1 MDLSDPGRI
10 AGTSRPVEDSFFE
23 LLIDTLEG
31 LDRPARGLFVQRLLK
46 SLTQLDLNEAQS
58 LESWERIL
66 ERRRELTQLIGRPVA
81 LKTAMVDYLAS
92 SNLLRAPILME
103 YEDLK
108 KLQVNAATDPLTG
121 LYNRRLFEEY
131 FEKEL
136 NRARRYD
143 LNLALIVMDLHVFKM
158 VNDRFGH
165 PRGDQVLQL
174 AASTLRH
181 SMRTSDFAFRIGGDE
196 FALLLPQ
203 SDAEHAAT
211 LGRRVHANFAG
222 ILQPQQMD
230 IPIGLDYGLA
240 VYPQDGDQAEVLLRV
255 ADERLYQMKYSVR
268 EKNGGAVPS
277 GDDAMRRRTPRVTS
291 QSAADVSDESQ
302 TSVKPGILET
312 PGPKAPE
319 QKPPEQKAT
328 APAEHAANP
337 TVTPTKP
344 EGKPTATQGPTQPP
358 VTSGPVTPERSGTE
372 RRRWERI
379 SLSGKRA
386 FATVGSGA
394 DKQFRVL
401 DMSHGGVA
409 LEAEHDL
416 PSGETFQA
424 ILHVPILGEVRVKL
438 KKLYVQRTFGQQ
450 SRVGCLFVT

>member
-1 MDLSDPGRI
+1 MELSDSGRFS
-10 AGTSRPVEDSFFE
+10 GTSRPVEDGFFE

-31 LDRPARGLFVQRLLK
+31 LDRPARGLFLQRLLK
-46 SLTQLDLNEAQS
+46 SLTQLDLSESQS
-58 LESWERIL
+58 LESWDRIL

-81 LKTAMVDYLAS
+81 MKTAMVDYLAS

-143 LNLALIVMDLHVFKM
+143 LSLALVVLDLHVFKM

-211 LGRRVHANFAG
+211 LGRRVNANFAG
-222 ILQPQQMD
+222 VVQPQQMD

-255 ADERLYQMKYSVR
+255 ADERLYQMKYSAR
-268 EKNGGAVPS
+268 AKNGVDRTAAEDAARSAVAHPAPEPAADISKAEPQKGS
-277 GDDAMRRRTPRVTS
+277 GDSTRAPS
-291 QSAADVSDESQ
+291 PAPQAAAA
-302 TSVKPGILET
+302 
-312 PGPKAPE
+312 PKVNV
-319 QKPPEQKAT
+319 PPA
-328 APAEHAANP
+328 APAAS
-337 TVTPTKP
+337 
-344 EGKPTATQGPTQPP
+344 
-358 VTSGPVTPERSGTE
+358 TSSERAVAE

-386 FATVGSGA
+386 FATIGDGGEKSY
-394 DKQFRVL
+394 RVL

-409 LEAEHDL
+409 LEAENDL
-416 PSGETFQA
+416 PAGEPFQA
-424 ILHVPILGEVRVKL
+424 VLHVPILGEVRVKL
-438 KKLYVQRTFGQQ
+438 KKLYTQRTVGQQ
-450 SRVGCLFVT
+450 PRVGCLFVT

>member
-1 MDLSDPGRI
+1 MDLSDSGRI
-10 AGTSRPVEDSFFE
+10 AGSSRPVEDSFFE

-31 LDRPARGLFVQRLLK
+31 LERPARGLFVQRLLK

-58 LESWERIL
+58 LEAWDRII
-66 ERRRELTQLIGRPVA
+66 ERRRELTQLVGRPVA
-81 LKTAMVDYLAS
+81 LKTAMVDYLS
-92 SNLLRAPILME
+92 TSNLLRAPILME

-143 LNLALIVMDLHVFKM
+143 LSLALIVMDLHVFKM

-222 ILQPQQMD
+222 VLQPQQMD
-230 IPIGLDYGLA
+230 IPIALDYGLA

-255 ADERLYQMKYSVR
+255 ADERLYQMKYTVR
-268 EKNGGAVPS
+268 EKNGAEINAAQDATRRQTSRTSTQPAPDNS
-277 GDDAMRRRTPRVTS
+277 GSQQSSAQQGSVRRSSVEPRDAQAPDRTGDASRTP
-291 QSAADVSDESQ
+291 
-302 TSVKPGILET
+302 
-312 PGPKAPE
+312 
-319 QKPPEQKAT
+319 
-328 APAEHAANP
+328 ANP
-337 TVTPTKP
+337 EEKSSV
-344 EGKPTATQGPTQPP
+344 TQGSNPP
-358 VTSGPVTPERSGTE
+358 DAATGTEAAERSGKD

-386 FATVGSGA
+386 FATVGNGA
-394 DKQFRVL
+394 EKQFRVL

-409 LEAEHDL
+409 LEAGYDL
-416 PSGETFQA
+416 PSGESFQA
-424 ILHVPILGEVRVKL
+424 VLHVPILGEVRVKL
-438 KKLYVQRTFGQQ
+438 KKLYVYRTPGQQ

>member
-1 MDLSDPGRI
+1 MELSDPGRT
-10 AGTSRPVEDSFFE
+10 AGSPRPVEDSFFE

-31 LDRPARGLFVQRLLK
+31 LDRPARGLFLQRLLK
-46 SLTQLDLNEAQS
+46 SLTQLDLSEAQS
-58 LESWERIL
+58 TDSWDRIL
-66 ERRRELTQLIGRPVA
+66 ERRRELTQLVGRPVA
-81 LKTAMVDYLAS
+81 LKTAMVDYLAT

-222 ILQPQQMD
+222 VLQPQQME

-268 EKNGGAVPS
+268 EKNGADVNAAADATRRQIPRATPQPS
-277 GDDAMRRRTPRVTS
+277 ASV
-291 QSAADVSDESQ
+291 SAA
-302 TSVKPGILET
+302 KPEKLET
-312 PGPKAPE
+312 APE
-319 QKPPEQKAT
+319 PGNLAGQSNRTQST
-328 APAEHAANP
+328 
-337 TVTPTKP
+337 P
-344 EGKPTATQGPTQPP
+344 EGKPASEGKPPSEQSSASVPSATTAPKAADRPGA
-358 VTSGPVTPERSGTE
+358 E
-372 RRRWERI
+372 RRKWERI

-386 FATVGSGA
+386 FATITSGA
-394 DKQFRVL
+394 EKQFRVL

-409 LEAEHDL
+409 LEAENDL
-416 PSGETFQA
+416 PSGESFQA
-424 ILHVPILGEVRVKL
+424 VLHVPILGEVRVKL
-438 KKLYVQRTFGQQ
+438 KKLYVHRTAGQQ

>member
-1 MDLSDPGRI
+1 MELSDPGRI
-10 AGTSRPVEDSFFE
+10 AGSSRPVEDSFFD

-31 LDRPARGLFVQRLLK
+31 LDRPARGLFLQRLLK
-46 SLTQLDLNEAQS
+46 SLTQLDLSEAQS
-58 LESWERIL
+58 ADSWDRIL
-66 ERRRELTQLIGRPVA
+66 ERRRELTQLVGRPVA
-81 LKTAMVDYLAS
+81 LKTAMVDYLAT

-222 ILQPQQMD
+222 VLQPQQME

-268 EKNGGAVPS
+268 EKNGAEITAAVDATRRQVPRTDTPPAAGATTTTSEKVQPTREPGNLTGEASRAPS
-277 GDDAMRRRTPRVTS
+277 MSEGKSSSEGKQPTA
-291 QSAADVSDESQ
+291 QSSASMPPATTAPKAADR
-302 TSVKPGILET
+302 TG
-312 PGPKAPE
+312 A
-319 QKPPEQKAT
+319 
-328 APAEHAANP
+328 
-337 TVTPTKP
+337 
-344 EGKPTATQGPTQPP
+344 
-358 VTSGPVTPERSGTE
+358 E
-372 RRRWERI
+372 RRKWERI

-386 FATVGSGA
+386 FATVGNGA

-409 LEAEHDL
+409 LEAENDL
-416 PSGETFQA
+416 PSGESFQA
-424 ILHVPILGEVRVKL
+424 VLHVPILGEVRVKL
-438 KKLYVQRTFGQQ
+438 KKLYVQRIAGQQ

>member
-1 MDLSDPGRI
+1 MELSDSGRFS
-10 AGTSRPVEDSFFE
+10 GTSRPVEDGFFE

-31 LDRPARGLFVQRLLK
+31 LDRPARGLFLQRLLK
-46 SLTQLDLNEAQS
+46 SLTQLDLNENQS
-58 LESWERIL
+58 LESWDRIL

-81 LKTAMVDYLAS
+81 MKTAMVDYLAS
-92 SNLLRAPILME
+92 SNLLRAPIVME

-143 LNLALIVMDLHVFKM
+143 LSLALIVLDLHVFKM

-211 LGRRVHANFAG
+211 LGRRVNANFAG
-222 ILQPQQMD
+222 VVQPQQMD
-230 IPIGLDYGLA
+230 IPLGLDYGFA
-240 VYPQDGDQAEVLLRV
+240 IYPQDGDQAEALLRV
-255 ADERLYQMKYSVR
+255 ADERLYQMKYSAR
-268 EKNGGAVPS
+268 AKNGVERTSAVDALRSAVPPPAPQNS
-277 GDDAMRRRTPRVTS
+277 ADISTAESVKGSSESTRTA
-291 QSAADVSDESQ
+291 SAAPQDAVAAK
-302 TSVKPGILET
+302 TKVPPAT
-312 PGPKAPE
+312 P
-319 QKPPEQKAT
+319 
-328 APAEHAANP
+328 AAS
-337 TVTPTKP
+337 T
-344 EGKPTATQGPTQPP
+344 G
-358 VTSGPVTPERSGTE
+358 SERSGAE

-386 FATVGSGA
+386 FATIGDGSE
-394 DKQFRVL
+394 KLYRVL

-409 LEAEHDL
+409 LEAENDL
-416 PSGETFQA
+416 PAGEPFQA
-424 ILHVPILGEVRVKL
+424 VLHVPILGEVRVKL
-438 KKLYVQRTFGQQ
+438 KKLYTQRTVGQQ
-450 SRVGCLFVT
+450 PRVGCLFVT

>member
-1 MDLSDPGRI
+1 MELSDPGRI
-10 AGTSRPVEDSFFE
+10 AGSSRPVEDSFFD

-31 LDRPARGLFVQRLLK
+31 LDRPARGLFLQRLLK
-46 SLTQLDLNEAQS
+46 SLTQLDFTEAQS
-58 LESWERIL
+58 TESWDRIL
-66 ERRRELTQLIGRPVA
+66 ERRRELTQLVGRPVA
-81 LKTAMVDYLAS
+81 LKTAMVDYLAT

-222 ILQPQQMD
+222 VLQPQQMD

-268 EKNGGAVPS
+268 EKNGADLNAAADALRREVP
-277 GDDAMRRRTPRVTS
+277 RTTPRP
-291 QSAADVSDESQ
+291 AADVS
-302 TSVKPGILET
+302 TAKPEKLET
-312 PGPKAPE
+312 APE
-319 QKPPEQKAT
+319 PRNLAGEPNRARSASEGKLPS
-328 APAEHAANP
+328 
-337 TVTPTKP
+337 
-344 EGKPTATQGPTQPP
+344 EGKPPSAPPATAAQKAAD
-358 VTSGPVTPERSGTE
+358 RSGAE
-372 RRRWERI
+372 RRKWERI

-386 FATVGSGA
+386 FATVTNGA

-416 PSGETFQA
+416 PTGESFQA

-438 KKLYVQRTFGQQ
+438 KKLYVQRIAGQQ

>member
-10 AGTSRPVEDSFFE
+10 AGSARPVEDSFFE

-58 LESWERIL
+58 LESWDRII

-81 LKTAMVDYLAS
+81 LKTAMVDYLS
-92 SNLLRAPILME
+92 TSNLLRAPILME

-211 LGRRVHANFAG
+211 LGRRVHANFASV
-222 ILQPQQMD
+222 LQPQQME

-255 ADERLYQMKYSVR
+255 ADERLYQMKYTAR
-268 EKNGGAVPS
+268 EKNGAEINAAQEASRRQTSRTSTRPDP
-277 GDDAMRRRTPRVTS
+277 DDAGSILPSSVEQRQAGSRTAESAGQTDDTS
-291 QSAADVSDESQ
+291 R
-302 TSVKPGILET
+302 
-312 PGPKAPE
+312 APAPSE
-319 QKPPEQKAT
+319 EKPPLAKSS
-328 APAEHAANP
+328 N
-337 TVTPTKP
+337 
-344 EGKPTATQGPTQPP
+344 PP
-358 VTSGPVTPERSGTE
+358 VATNVPATKASEAAERAGTD

-386 FATVGSGA
+386 FATVGNGGE
-394 DKQFRVL
+394 KKFRVL

-409 LEAEHDL
+409 LEAEQDL

-424 ILHVPILGEVRVKL
+424 VLHVPILGEVRVKL
-438 KKLYVQRTFGQQ
+438 KKLYVHRAAGQQ

>member
-1 MDLSDPGRI
+1 MELSDPGRI
-10 AGTSRPVEDSFFE
+10 AGSSRPVEDSFFD

-31 LDRPARGLFVQRLLK
+31 LDRPARGLFLQRLLK

-58 LESWERIL
+58 VESWDHIL
-66 ERRRELTQLIGRPVA
+66 DRRRELTQLVGRPVA

-131 FEKEL
+131 FEKEM

-143 LNLALIVMDLHVFKM
+143 LSLALIVMDLHVFKM

-211 LGRRVHANFAG
+211 LGRRIHANFAG
-222 ILQPQQMD
+222 VVQPQQME

-268 EKNGGAVPS
+268 EKNGA
-277 GDDAMRRRTPRVTS
+277 DVT
-291 QSAADVSDESQ
+291 SAADASRRQ
-302 TSVKPGILET
+302 
-312 PGPKAPE
+312 APR
-319 QKPPEQKAT
+319 A
-328 APAEHAANP
+328 
-337 TVTPTKP
+337 TPTTASDA
-344 EGKPTATQGPTQPP
+344 PTAKAGGEEQQAGDVSNANLTPTGSAAAAPGTP
-358 VTSGPVTPERSGTE
+358 VSSEANAKALERSRAE
-372 RRRWERI
+372 RRKWERI

-386 FATVGSGA
+386 FATIGNGE

-416 PSGETFQA
+416 PAAETFQA
-424 ILHVPILGEVRVKL
+424 VLHVPILGEVRVKL
-438 KKLYVQRTFGQQ
+438 KKLYVQRVAGQK

>member
-1 MDLSDPGRI
+1 MDQSDPGRI
-10 AGTSRPVEDSFFE
+10 AGSSRPAEDAFFE

-31 LDRPARGLFVQRLLK
+31 LDRPARGLFLQRLLK
-46 SLTQLDLNEAQS
+46 SLTQLDLTEAQS
-58 LESWERIL
+58 LESWDRIL
-66 ERRRELTQLIGRPVA
+66 ERRRELTQLIGRPIA

-143 LNLALIVMDLHVFKM
+143 LSLALIVMDLHVFKM

-222 ILQPQQMD
+222 VLQPQQMD
-230 IPIGLDYGLA
+230 IPIGLDYGFA
-240 VYPQDGDQAEVLLRV
+240 VYPQDGDQAESLLRV

-268 EKNGGAVPS
+268 EKNGAEINAAAEASRRQDFRPDVQTRS
-277 GDDAMRRRTPRVTS
+277 DSSDAP
-291 QSAADVSDESQ
+291 ES
-302 TSVKPGILET
+302 SVKQSQVEPGA
-312 PGPKAPE
+312 PKPE
-319 QKPPEQKAT
+319 DRAAGASPALAKPVEKSLATQRSGNSPDAISRPE
-328 APAEHAANP
+328 PAERTGAD
-337 TVTPTKP
+337 
-344 EGKPTATQGPTQPP
+344 
-358 VTSGPVTPERSGTE
+358 

-386 FATVGSGA
+386 FATVTNGA
-394 DKQFRVL
+394 DRQFRVL

-409 LEAEHDL
+409 LEAEQDL
-416 PSGETFQA
+416 PSGESFQA
-424 ILHVPILGEVRVKL
+424 VLHVPILGEVRVKL
-438 KKLYVQRTFGQQ
+438 KKLYVQKIPGQQ

>member
-1 MDLSDPGRI
+1 MELSDSGRFS
-10 AGTSRPVEDSFFE
+10 GTTRPVEDGFFE

-31 LDRPARGLFVQRLLK
+31 LDRPARGLFLQRLLK
-46 SLTQLDLNEAQS
+46 SLTQLDLNESQS
-58 LESWERIL
+58 LESWDRIL

-143 LNLALIVMDLHVFKM
+143 LSLALIVLDLHVFKM

-211 LGRRVHANFAG
+211 LGRRINANFAG
-222 ILQPQQMD
+222 VVQPQQMD
-230 IPIGLDYGLA
+230 IPLGLDYGFA
-240 VYPQDGDQAEVLLRV
+240 IYPQDGDQAEVLLRV
-255 ADERLYQMKYSVR
+255 ADERLYQMKYSAR
-268 EKNGGAVPS
+268 AKNGADRATIAGTTQSAVSHP
-277 GDDAMRRRTPRVTS
+277 AAE
-291 QSAADVSDESQ
+291 SAADTSKPEPRAGSSDSTAAPSPSPQ
-302 TSVKPGILET
+302 DAAA
-312 PGPKAPE
+312 PKANVPL
-319 QKPPEQKAT
+319 A
-328 APAEHAANP
+328 APA
-337 TVTPTKP
+337 
-344 EGKPTATQGPTQPP
+344 GPTS
-358 VTSGPVTPERSGTE
+358 TERSGAE

-386 FATVGSGA
+386 FATIGDGA
-394 DKQFRVL
+394 EKSYRVL

-409 LEAEHDL
+409 LEAENDL
-416 PSGETFQA
+416 PAGEPFQA
-424 ILHVPILGEVRVKL
+424 VLHVPILGEVRVKL
-438 KKLYVQRTFGQQ
+438 KKLYTQRTVGQQ
-450 SRVGCLFVT
+450 PRVGCLFVT

>member
-1 MDLSDPGRI
+1 MELSDPGRI
-10 AGTSRPVEDSFFE
+10 AGSSRPVEDSFFD

-31 LDRPARGLFVQRLLK
+31 LDRPARGLFLQRLLK
-46 SLTQLDLNEAQS
+46 SLTQLDLSEAQS
-58 LESWERIL
+58 ADSWDRII
-66 ERRRELTQLIGRPVA
+66 ERRRELTQLVGRPVA

-222 ILQPQQMD
+222 VLQPQQMD

-268 EKNGGAVPS
+268 EKNGTDVNAAADATRRQVPHT
-277 GDDAMRRRTPRVTS
+277 ATPPAAGSTTAKSEKVEPAGEAGNLAGESNRS
-291 QSAADVSDESQ
+291 QS
-302 TSVKPGILET
+302 TF
-312 PGPKAPE
+312 
-319 QKPPEQKAT
+319 
-328 APAEHAANP
+328 
-337 TVTPTKP
+337 
-344 EGKPTATQGPTQPP
+344 EGKPPSAQSSASTPPATTAPKAAD
-358 VTSGPVTPERSGTE
+358 RSGAE
-372 RRRWERI
+372 RRKWERI

-386 FATVGSGA
+386 FATVTNGA

-416 PSGETFQA
+416 PSGESFQA
-424 ILHVPILGEVRVKL
+424 VLHVPILGEVRVKL
-438 KKLYVQRTFGQQ
+438 KKLYVHRTAGQQ

>member
-1 MDLSDPGRI
+1 MELSDSGRFS
-10 AGTSRPVEDSFFE
+10 GTSRPVEDSFFE

-31 LDRPARGLFVQRLLK
+31 LDRPARGLFLQRLLK
-46 SLTQLDLNEAQS
+46 SLTQLDLSEAQS
-58 LESWERIL
+58 LESWDRIL
-66 ERRRELTQLIGRPVA
+66 ERRRDLTQLVGRPVA

-92 SNLLRAPILME
+92 SNMLHAPILME

-181 SMRTSDFAFRIGGDE
+181 TMRTSDFAFRIGGDE

-211 LGRRVHANFAG
+211 LGRRVHSNFAG
-222 ILQPQQMD
+222 VLQPQQMD

-240 VYPQDGDQAEVLLRV
+240 VYPQDGDQAEILLRV
-255 ADERLYQMKYSVR
+255 ADERLYQMKYSAR
-268 EKNGGAVPS
+268 AKNGAEITAAAEESRRPAPRTAPQPTADTSAVESRDSS
-277 GDDAMRRRTPRVTS
+277 GDAAHTHPS
-291 QSAADVSDESQ
+291 SAGSAA
-302 TSVKPGILET
+302 P
-312 PGPKAPE
+312 APDNA
-319 QKPPEQKAT
+319 PSIVPT
-328 APAEHAANP
+328 APVVSKGAEHA
-337 TVTPTKP
+337 
-344 EGKPTATQGPTQPP
+344 GQ
-358 VTSGPVTPERSGTE
+358 E
-372 RRRWERI
+372 RRKWERI
-379 SLSGKRA
+379 SLAGKRA
-386 FATVGSGA
+386 FAKVGNGA
-394 DKQFRVL
+394 DKSYRVL

-416 PSGETFQA
+416 PTGESFQA
-424 ILHVPILGEVRVKL
+424 VLHVPILGEVRVKL
-438 KKLYVQRTFGQQ
+438 KKLYVQRSAGQQ

>member
-1 MDLSDPGRI
+1 MELSNPGRI
-10 AGTSRPVEDSFFE
+10 TGSSRPVEDSFFE

-31 LDRPARGLFVQRLLK
+31 LDRPARGLFLQRLLK
-46 SLTQLDLNEAQS
+46 SLTQLDLSEAQS
-58 LESWERIL
+58 LESWDSIL
-66 ERRRELTQLIGRPVA
+66 DRRRELTQLVGRPVA
-81 LKTAMVDYLAS
+81 LKTAMVDYLAT

-103 YEDLK
+103 YGDLK

-131 FEKEL
+131 FEKEM

-143 LNLALIVMDLHVFKM
+143 LSLALIVMDLHVFKM

-211 LGRRVHANFAG
+211 LGRRIHANFAG
-222 ILQPQQMD
+222 VVQPQQMD
-230 IPIGLDYGLA
+230 IPIGLDFGLA
-240 VYPQDGDQAEVLLRV
+240 VYPQDGDQAEILLRV

-268 EKNGGAVPS
+268 EKNGAG
-277 GDDAMRRRTPRVTS
+277 VT
-291 QSAADVSDESQ
+291 SAADALRRHAPRATPQPVDAPAA
-302 TSVKPGILET
+302 KPGGGEPQAGDGDVT
-312 PGPKAPE
+312 RTNA
-319 QKPPEQKAT
+319 
-328 APAEHAANP
+328 
-337 TVTPTKP
+337 TPT
-344 EGKPTATQGPTQPP
+344 GSAAATPASP
-358 VTSGPVTPERSGTE
+358 SHSASDAKALDRSGAE
-372 RRRWERI
+372 RRKWERI

-386 FATVGSGA
+386 FATVGNGV

-416 PSGETFQA
+416 PATESFQA
-424 ILHVPILGEVRVKL
+424 VLHVPILGEVRVKL
-438 KKLYVQRTFGQQ
+438 KKLYVQRVPGQQ

>member
-1 MDLSDPGRI
+1 MDLSDSGRI

-46 SLTQLDLNEAQS
+46 SLTQLDLTEAQS
-58 LESWERIL
+58 LESWDRIL
-66 ERRRELTQLIGRPVA
+66 DRRRELTQLIGRPVA

-143 LNLALIVMDLHVFKM
+143 LSLALIVMDLHVFKM

-230 IPIGLDYGLA
+230 VPVGLDYGFA

-255 ADERLYQMKYSVR
+255 ADERLYQMKYLVR
-268 EKNGGAVPS
+268 EKNGVS
-277 GDDAMRRRTPRVTS
+277 FTDDSMHRRTPPATP
-291 QSAADVSDESQ
+291 QSSADEPQS
-302 TSVKPGILET
+302 SVKPVTPET
-312 PGPKAPE
+312 SSTAPKAPE
-319 QKPPEQKAT
+319 HKATEQKEAEQKIAEPSERAAT
-328 APAEHAANP
+328 S
-337 TVTPTKP
+337 TVTPTTPTKSEAKP
-344 EGKPTATQGPTQPP
+344 PAAQSAAQSPTI
-358 VTSGPVTPERSGTE
+358 ERSGTE

-386 FATVGSGA
+386 FATVGSGVE
-394 DKQFRVL
+394 KQFRVL

-409 LEAEHDL
+409 LEAEQDL

-438 KKLYVQRTFGQQ
+438 KKLYVHRTAGLQ